1 MDRITFMIMTS
12 QILFLKTF
20 KDVPFLHQLQNF
32 KSLHLKNKSKEFT
45 VEKISQMSKRLKK
58 KNNYGLIGQ

>member
-1 MDRITFMIMTS
+1 MGRITFMIMTS

-32 KSLHLKNKSKEFT
+32 KALHLKNKSKEFT

>member
-32 KSLHLKNKSKEFT
+32 KPLHLKNKSKEFT